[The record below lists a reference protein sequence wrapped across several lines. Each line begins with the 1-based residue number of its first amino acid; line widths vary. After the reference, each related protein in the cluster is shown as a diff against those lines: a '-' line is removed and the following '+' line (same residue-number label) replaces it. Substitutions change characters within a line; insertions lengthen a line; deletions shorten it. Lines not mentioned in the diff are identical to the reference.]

1 MIIDLPKLGPVNF
14 DDNLSPEE
22 YQSQLEHLSKK
33 YDFEIPKSELTL
45 GEQASRA
52 WTRGTKQLGSTFGD
66 IIPAMAASAV
76 GADEYA
82 AKQMAE
88 AKATQEEL
96 NKYYA
101 PQYGKLSDVKGISD
115 VPGFVL
121 ENFVEN
127 IPNLLVSLVPGVGA
141 EAIAG
146 RAALSGVTEN
156 LLAQAAK
163 QGLSEEATQAYVV
176 NGLQQAAKQVAGTK
190 NLAQNA
196 GVFLGSYAQNAPE
209 VFQNIYDKTGQMET
223 GAAMLWGTASAALD
237 SILPE
242 QILKSVTGPVK
253 VGIVEKLLERS
264 GMEPGLVRSI
274 ASNVLKDA
282 GYEGLTEGAQEAIS
296 ISAEKFIGNNPQVF
310 NSDDWNRIIEAGVR
324 GSVAGGPLG
333 VATGAAE
340 HFKTTP
346 AYTEA
351 LDKAKETGKRQEV
364 EAPIGTQGTGI
375 FYVYADGRVAT
386 SEEAVDVENKAQKD
400 RAKAENNQARQAAKR
415 LKTFLKAKQAS
426 LDLQPAPP
434 AGGVE
439 TTEQPDLFGAP
450 PTPEPTK
457 VTKPVPPTAQTLGTV
472 IGTDKPSLTSFGKAL
487 GIGHSAA
494 ILRADGPLAG
504 KDLSNP
510 ADAAEVKRILEAYAE
525 GKPAAGAVAKIEE
538 FLKRPEFAAQP
549 EETQNGIRSGLI
561 PGASEPS
568 VPSTGEAVPNQEP
581 AGGVSEPVEQGVG
594 VSGQPVES
602 VNGGEGAVEPALG
615 VKEAKDLAKA
625 EAAIEPAVA
634 EQKAHAAENDART
647 LEYMKRDLPEDLDV
661 EDLDKTDA
669 FKYLRLPSLLQEY
682 FRLRDVIA
690 NSDKSERTERAQ
702 IKKNEAERAAIK
714 KAIVNSDP
722 NVAKLLSNLEE
733 SPQYLPGFLEK
744 LNKDG
749 RDLLAGEIKTR
760 VEKAAQEK
768 EKAAAEAKEAVV
780 DETIDKILEN
790 RVARKVS
797 AKIAEAVDKG
807 DTKEII
813 NEIINEAE
821 NPEIK
826 AIFEKVKKMGLKT
839 KVTKGKVTRKK
850 GTLGAESDIGVYD
863 PATDTITL
871 DPDLGLTTHN
881 VAHELMHAA
890 ISHVLRNP
898 NHPLTKQLTAIYEAT
913 YNQLGSAY
921 GARDIQE
928 FAAELAGNPQFR
940 SALQRIKAPK
950 SGNMLQRIISHIA
963 EFFGFRKGQSA
974 YDAAIKTLNDILD
987 VAPGEPKSTGEQ
999 MFNIFS
1005 DAREAM
1011 PTLGKQTIEST
1022 LNTFSNLKGMDYKTA
1037 GLSVMRLDHI
1047 NKIWGNKLPAIQKL
1061 LDNLEKR
1068 KGYIEAQIKNITKNY
1083 NNFLNL
1089 SKTEKAAF
1097 NRMQDM
1103 AYDARLEKAGRI
1115 DEGFKPTPIPPKASF
1130 KKIAEIRKADLERKA
1145 AYDKHRAVFDK
1156 LPKSLQQA
1164 YTTILNDYKKS
1175 FEQYKDLLL
1184 NSTDSL
1190 SLKQKIKAKFEAVE
1204 HIDGYIPFLRRG
1216 DFWVRYIDPATG
1228 EEAASAFQSQRQRD
1242 KFIDEVLNGA
1252 EHTKYQKIQ
1261 DAKFSSNTV
1270 PSTSFIAQVIAGLNT
1285 KDANGKV
1292 IHASNEQIDNVYQA
1306 YLALFPAE
1314 SLSKKFMHSN
1324 DVRGMERDI
1333 ARGYNDTMLKWSRKL
1348 GDSIYAPKI
1357 DKAVEEIRAKAESSG
1372 DDNLIAVGR
1381 NIVSQKDFFHNPT
1394 FNNFIHGVTALSYF
1408 EYITGN
1414 LSSALVN
1421 LTSLPLLVL
1430 PMLGGRFGF
1439 TKTSNAMLAAHKIA
1453 SQWVM
1458 KNDNL
1463 NPRYKALYQMLQDH
1477 AQLEHTMAR
1486 ELLEGRRQ
1494 STEDYTGLKAR
1505 VLDGLSIPFSATEK
1519 YNRAVTAIAAY
1530 DLAKANGFSEEKA
1543 LRLALDTVKDAHT
1556 SGMAETA
1563 PKWMQNPLGRV
1574 FFTFKTFA
1582 WNSAFIVA
1590 RAFEQ
1595 SFRGETKEI
1604 RDAARRQLLGT
1615 FFMAGVFGGVK
1626 GLPFMGLAQT
1636 IGQMLHALFGDDD
1649 EPFDFNEE
1657 LRAFFGELIYKG
1669 PVNYVTNLEISNRVG
1684 LAQDLVWR
1692 DDPRAS
1698 SGLVL
1703 GAMQRA
1709 FGPAGSYLVNVE
1721 HAYDMFNQ
1729 GHTERAIEAVMPS
1742 FFRNFAKGG
1751 RYMVE
1756 GATTVK
1762 GLPIIDDVSTYNSL
1776 MQIIGFSPAD
1786 LSSTYEKGS
1795 AKYAYQ
1801 KEVLDKRQRLLDK
1814 YEMGRVGG
1822 DADLMGQAREEIT
1835 KFNVAH
1841 PKEKITGETLAR
1853 SQAARKA
1860 AIKNTIDGVT
1870 LNKKLIPE
1878 IQEKFGTD

>member
-22 YQSQLEHLSKK
+22 YQSQLEQLSKK
-33 YDFEIPKSELTL
+33 YDFEIPKSELTY

-52 WTRGTKQLGSTFGD
+52 LTRGTKQLGSTFGD

-88 AKATQEEL
+88 AKATQEEI

-101 PQYGKLSDVKGISD
+101 PQYGKLSDVKGITD

-146 RAALSGVTEN
+146 RAALGGVTEN
-156 LLAQAAK
+156 LLAQAAR

-176 NGLQQAAKQVAGTK
+176 NGLQQAAGQIAGAK
-190 NLAQNA
+190 NIAQNA

-209 VFQNIYDKTGQMET
+209 VFQNIYDKTGTMDT

-253 VGIVEKLLERS
+253 VGIVEKILERS

-351 LDKAKETGKRQEV
+351 LDKAKETGERQEV
-364 EAPIGTQGTGI
+364 QAPIGTQGTGI

-386 SEEAVDVENKAQKD
+386 SEEAVDVENKAQKE
-400 RAKAENNQARQAAKR
+400 RAKAEKNQARQAAKR
-415 LKTFLKAKQAS
+415 LKTFLKAKQTS
-426 LDLQPAPP
+426 LDLQPTPP

-439 TTEQPDLFGAP
+439 TTEQPDLFGAQP
-450 PTPEPTK
+450 APEPTK
-457 VTKPVPPTAQTLGTV
+457 VTKPVAPTVQTLGTV

-549 EETQNGIRSGLI
+549 EETQNGIQSGLI

-568 VPSTGEAVPNQEP
+568 VPSTGETIPNQEP
-581 AGGVSEPVEQGVG
+581 TGGVSEPVEQGVG
-594 VSGQPVES
+594 VPGQTTES
-602 VNGGEGAVEPALG
+602 TTGGEGNVEPALG
-615 VKEAKDLAKA
+615 VKEAQDLAKA
-625 EAAIEPAVA
+625 EAAVEPAIA
-634 EQKAHAAENDART
+634 EQEAHAAENDART
-647 LEYMKRDLPEDLDV
+647 LELMKKDIPEGESTEGL
-661 EDLDKTDA
+661 EDTPA
-669 FKYLRLPSLLQEY
+669 FKYLRLPNLIQEY
-682 FRLRDVIA
+682 FRLKEVGDTT
-690 NSDKSERTERAQ
+690 TEPKQR
-702 IKKNEAERAAIK
+702 KKNAKQLAVVKEAIGKSGKEALQILK
-714 KAIVNSDP
+714 
-722 NVAKLLSNLEE
+722 NLEAN
-733 SPQYLPGFLEK
+733 PQNLNAFLQAANRE
-744 LNKDG
+744 G
-749 RDLLAGEIKTR
+749 REMHAAEVARR
-760 VEKAAQEK
+760 VEESKAAK

-780 DETIDKILEN
+780 DETVDKILEN

-813 NEIINEAE
+813 DEIINEADS
-821 NPEIK
+821 PEIK
-826 AIFEKVKKMGLKT
+826 AIFEKVKKLGLKT

-850 GTLGAESDIGVYD
+850 GTLGAQSDIGVYD

-881 VAHELMHAA
+881 VAHELLHAA

-921 GARDIQE
+921 GAKDIQE
-928 FAAELAGNPQFR
+928 FAAELASNPQFR

-950 SGNMLQRIISHIA
+950 GGNMLQRIISHIA

-987 VAPGEPKSTGEQ
+987 VAKEEPKSTGEQ

-1011 PTLGKQTIEST
+1011 PTLGKQAVEST

-1037 GLSVMRLDHI
+1037 GLSVMRLDQI
-1047 NKIWGNKLPAIQKL
+1047 NKIWGDKLPSIQKL

-1068 KGYIEAQIKNITKNY
+1068 KGYIESKIKDIKRNY
-1083 NNFLNL
+1083 QSFIHLA
-1089 SKTEKAAF
+1089 KTEKAAF

-1103 AYDARLEKAGRI
+1103 AYDARLDKAGRI
-1115 DEGFKPTPIPPKASF
+1115 DEGFKPTPIPPNASF

-1156 LPKSLQQA
+1156 LPKSVQQA

-1261 DAKFSSNTV
+1261 DAKFSPNTV

-1333 ARGYNDTMLKWSRKL
+1333 ARGYADTMLKWSRKL
-1348 GDSIYAPKI
+1348 GDSIYAPEI

-1372 DDNLIAVGR
+1372 DDNLVAVGR

-1394 FNNFIHGVTALSYF
+1394 FNNFVHGATALSYF

-1421 LTSLPLLVL
+1421 FTSLPLLVL

-1439 TKTSNAMLAAHKIA
+1439 IKTGNAMLAAHKVA
-1453 SQWVM
+1453 SEWVM

-1463 NPRYKALYQMLQDH
+1463 SPRYKALYQMLQDH

-1530 DLAKANGFSEEKA
+1530 DLAKNNNFSEDAA

-1574 FFTFKTFA
+1574 FFTFKSFA

-1590 RAFEQ
+1590 K
-1595 SFRGETKEI
+1595 SFHDSFKGETKEI

-1615 FFMAGVFGGVK
+1615 FFMAGVFGGLK

-1649 EPFDFNEE
+1649 EPYDFNED

-1669 PVNYVTNLEISNRVG
+1669 PVNYITNLEISNRVG

-1729 GHTERAIEAVMPS
+1729 GHTERAIEAVLPS
-1742 FFRNFAKGG
+1742 FLRNFAKGG

-1756 GATTVK
+1756 GATTTK
-1762 GLPIIDDVSTYNSL
+1762 GQPIEEDVGAYNAL
-1776 MQIIGFSPAD
+1776 MQMIGFSPAS
-1786 LSSTYEKGS
+1786 LSSKYEKG
-1795 AKYAYQ
+1795 AVEYKYQ
-1801 KEVLDKRQRLLDK
+1801 QEVLGKKQRLLDK

-1822 DADLMGQAREEIT
+1822 DADLMAEAREEISS
-1835 KFNVAH
+1835 FNRKH
-1841 PKEKITGETLAR
+1841 PTERITGETIAR

-1860 AIKNTIDGVT
+1860 AAKNTIDGVT

-1878 IQEKFGTD
+1878 IQAKFGTE